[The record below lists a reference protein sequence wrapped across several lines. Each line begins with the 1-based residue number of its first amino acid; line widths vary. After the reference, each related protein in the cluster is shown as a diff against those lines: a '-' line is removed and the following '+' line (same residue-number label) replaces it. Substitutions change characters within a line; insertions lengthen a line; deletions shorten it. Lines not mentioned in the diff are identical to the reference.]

1 MAQRPDP
8 GVTRYENSAG
18 ELRWR
23 VTYDLPPGPDGERRR
38 TTKRGFETVKDANR
52 FRRDALARHEQGL
65 GRDPAQGRQRLA
77 DYLRAWLDGLSVK
90 PTSRADYHQSIEC
103 YIAPRIGG
111 IRLEQLTPNTSTGST
126 APSRQ
131 MANVAG
137 YAAPMD
143 GPARSRAAPR
153 TCTTG

>member
-1 MAQRPDP
+1 VAQRPDP
-8 GVTRYENSAG
+8 GVTRYQNTAG

-38 TTKRGFETVKDANR
+38 TTKRGFATVKDANR

-77 DYLRAWLDGLSVK
+77 DYLRAWLEGLSVK
-90 PTSRADYHQSIEC
+90 ATSRADYRQSIEC

-111 IRLEQLTPNTSTGST
+111 IRLEQLTPSTSTGST
-126 APSRQ
+126 AASRPT
-131 MANVAG
+131 ASAAG
-137 YAAPMD
+137 LAAPTV
-143 GPARSRAAPR
+143 GAVRSTGAPP
-153 TCTTG
+153 TCTRG